1 MRGIYYF
8 TNNNSEQVTE
18 VITRSSRLT
27 IPGHLNHVTK
37 NSMWLVV
44 ILDPKLFISA

>member
-1 MRGIYYF
+1 MRGFYYS

-27 IPGHLNHVTK
+27 IPGHLNHVIK
-37 NSMWLVV
+37 NSLWLEL
-44 ILDPKLFISA
+44 ILGLELFLSA